1 MAKTRKQRKHLLA
14 LFSHKRKQTRRGEQY
29 GGESLNQDL
38 LKAIR
43 NKNARR
49 VEMLINRGAN
59 PNTMIDGSR
68 SPLIFAVAAK
78 SPEVVRVLVRAGAN
92 LNYEMPANGPTAL
105 RLAVGMEQKEIV
117 ELLCEAGAA
126 VNAANQDGNA
136 ALHMAVEDKKFD
148 LVHILVKHGADVM
161 QQGDPVKNP
170 VTHLITMG
178 EEDLAI
184 ELMQSP
190 TFPMDDYR
198 AHSNA
203 VVAIAFNCKKVLEF
217 LLKKRPAIL
226 NQTSD
231 AANGFTLLNIAAK
244 SKREDILRML
254 LSKGADQFIDNY
266 YGFLPVDYVT
276 GTQLEK
282 LFDVEAEV
290 KTTKSRGVTDQC
302 FDPYMVMDED
312 ITADMAVLHVYTP
325 EKRKVTTSI
334 CVGEEA
340 FEAFFKGKDNL
351 AYRCKPHVPKTAIMI
366 PPNNVDHSLIR
377 KVAANVVVYMYESEA
392 RKIKMG
398 KQYVLKPIKETVG
411 RLASRN
417 VVLGGS
423 VVSDAHCQHE
433 LSDPMYEV
441 LEYRPATS
449 SSAVS
454 ASSKTPKKEDKQTA

>member
-14 LFSHKRKQTRRGEQY
+14 LFSQKRKQISTRRTHK

-38 LKAIR
+38 LKAVR

-59 PNTMIDGSR
+59 PNTLIDGSR
-68 SPLIFAVAAK
+68 SPLILAVVSK
-78 SPEVVRVLVRAGAN
+78 SPAVVKVLIRAGAN
-92 LNYEMPANGPTAL
+92 LNYEMPANGTTAL
-105 RLAVGMEQKEIV
+105 RLAAGLAQKEIV

-126 VNAANQDGNA
+126 INAANKYGNA
-136 ALHMAVEDKKFD
+136 AIHIAIENKEFD
-148 LVHILVKHGADVM
+148 IVRILAKHRADVM
-161 QQGDPVKNP
+161 QTGDPVKNP

-203 VVAIAFNCKKVLEF
+203 IVAIAFNCKKVLEYV
-217 LLKKRPAIL
+217 LNKRPEII

-231 AANGFTLLNIAAK
+231 AANGFTLLNIAAAK
-244 SKREDILRML
+244 SKQEDILRML
-254 LSKGADQFIDNY
+254 LSKGANQFIDNY
-266 YGFLPVDYVT
+266 YGLLPVDYLT
-276 GTQLEK
+276 GTDMEK
-282 LFDVEAEV
+282 LFEV
-290 KTTKSRGVTDQC
+290 KADAKTTKSRGVTTQC
-302 FDPYMVMDED
+302 FDPYMVMNDD
-312 ITADMAVLHVYTP
+312 ITADMAVLHVYDP

-334 CVGEEA
+334 CVGEDA

-366 PPNNVDHSLIR
+366 PPNNVEHVPLR
-377 KVAANVVVYMYESEA
+377 KIAANVVVYMYESEA
-392 RKIKMG
+392 RKVQMG
-398 KQYVLKPIKETVG
+398 HQYILKPIMETVG

-423 VVSDAHCQHE
+423 VVSDAHCQNE
-433 LSDPMYEV
+433 IKDPMYEV
-441 LEYRPATS
+441 LEYRPTS
-449 SSAVS
+449 ESF
-454 ASSKTPKKEDKQTA
+454 SKSPRTPK